1 MFPVLYLAP
10 HQKEGMKALKDNIE
24 RLEGLIEHNQLERVF
39 EELKPLVRYT
49 EYSITVSLLLSDF
62 NEIRQ
67 EALNQAITAEEER
80 VRLIQ
85 IKKSLFQLLRHI
97 HKTGEGMVEEGN
109 EEVMQITLAKN
120 EEEFK
125 KLLEQKLA
133 KRYVNLEK
141 ISTGDTAVIYKAE
154 KADNITNTPQRV
166 AIKVIKPLSV
176 IDDENLE
183 NIREDLSKAKQLS
196 GLDGI
201 ISILDEGLDAPPRY
215 IVTEYID
222 GMRLSERLEKGWP
235 YQLREIREMLYTM
248 GRALYQGHQD
258 GLVHNN
264 LWPSNILID
273 KKKGAK
279 LSPFQVVKASYYK
292 RTFERIRLFSMY
304 WSPEQINSD
313 TATPLSDQYSF
324 ALIAVELFTGN
335 PFFRGGTVMEIL
347 RRRLDFDENP
357 GLLQQEL
364 KPTLCPPRF
373 VKALGRMLSYDP
385 RERFLDMEEVLEE
398 IQKLPATGQPVEKHP
413 DYQLIKKLRN
423 SYNRVRR
430 VDGFYKAFYDFF
442 IDKSPNA
449 REIFDRAY
457 TARMARENASEEDLW
472 KYQHQMLDLAMERL
486 LQFPSV
492 STAMGQRLQSLS
504 RQHAAVGVQ
513 PEDYTLFLECL
524 KETIL
529 AFDEENWSNPDE
541 LDQAWEVA
549 VRNAMEAMRRG

>member
-1 MFPVLYLAP
+1 
-10 HQKEGMKALKDNIE
+10 MKALKDNID
-24 RLEGLIEHNQLERVF
+24 RMEGLIENNLLEAVF
-39 EELKPLVRYT
+39 EELKPLVKYT

-67 EALNQAITAEEER
+67 EALKKAITGEEER

-85 IKKSLFQLLRHI
+85 IKKSLLQLLRHI
-97 HKTGEGMVEEGN
+97 HKTDEGVVEEGN
-109 EEVMQITLAKN
+109 KEIMQITLAKN
-120 EEEFK
+120 EAEFQA
-125 KLLEQKLA
+125 LLEQKLA
-133 KRYVNLEK
+133 KRYINLEK
-141 ISTGDTAVIYKAE
+141 ISSGDTAIIYKAE

-166 AIKVIKPLSV
+166 AIKVVKPISI

-183 NIREDLSKAKQLS
+183 NIREEVGKAKQLS

-201 ISILDEGLDAPPRY
+201 ISIIDEGLDAPPRY

-222 GMRLSERLEKGWP
+222 GMRLSERLAKGWP
-235 YQLREIREMLYTM
+235 YQIKEVREMLYTM
-248 GRALYQGHQD
+248 GRALHQGHQD

-273 KKKGAK
+273 KKKGPK
-279 LSPFQVVKASYYK
+279 LSPFQVVKASFYK
-292 RTFERIRLFSMY
+292 RSFERIRLFSMY
-304 WSPEQINSD
+304 WSPEQVNSD

-324 ALIAVELFTGN
+324 ALIAVELLTGV
-335 PFFRGGTVMEIL
+335 PFFRGDSIMDIL

-357 GLLQQEL
+357 KILSEEL
-364 KPTLCPPRF
+364 KDTLCPPGF
-373 VKALGRMLSYDP
+373 VQALQRMLSYDP
-385 RERFLDMEEVLEE
+385 QGRFLDMEEVLEE
-398 IQKLPATGQPVEKHP
+398 IQKLPTSSQPVEKHP
-413 DYQLIKKLRN
+413 EYLLLKRLRN

-430 VDGFYKAFYDFF
+430 IEGFYKTFYDFF

-449 REIFDRAY
+449 KEIFDRAY
-457 TARMARENASEEDLW
+457 TARMARENTSEEELW

-513 PEDYTLFLECL
+513 TEDYMLFLECL

-529 AFDEENWSNPDE
+529 AFDEENWANPDE
-541 LDQAWEVA
+541 LDEAWEVA
-549 VRNAMEAMRRG
+549 VRNGLEAMRLGSR